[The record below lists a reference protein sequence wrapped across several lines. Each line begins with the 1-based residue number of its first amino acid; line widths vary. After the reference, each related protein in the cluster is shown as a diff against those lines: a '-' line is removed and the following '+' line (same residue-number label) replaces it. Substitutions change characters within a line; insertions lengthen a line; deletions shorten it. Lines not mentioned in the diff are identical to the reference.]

1 MTDKKHFRTQNA
13 TLRPDSLAFR
23 LLVAADVFCR
33 VARGQSLPNALSQ
46 SLDAIA
52 ADTTIRGAV
61 QDISYHVMRK
71 RGMTAFLCAELTDKP
86 PKPPLLQGLLH
97 CALSLLLHGN
107 DAARYESYTI
117 VDQAVRAAGSH
128 PSLSRAKGLVNAVL
142 RRFLREKN
150 SLLEKAAQNRSA
162 HWNYPDWWIDRTE
175 KIYPDQWMSI
185 LAVGNMPPPLTL
197 RVNIRK
203 TTVAAYCRLA
213 EAAGIRTAAIG
224 PFAIKLLDPVPV
236 QEIPGFMDG
245 LVSVQD
251 AAAQLAAP
259 LLALKDGMKVLDAC
273 AAPGGKSG
281 HMLELADIDLL
292 ALDCDRHRLRMIDE
306 NLARLGL
313 KAKTRQ
319 GDATRSDWWDKT
331 PFDCILSDVP
341 CTASGIIRRH
351 PDIRWLRRP
360 YDARELAMLSRKI
373 LENLWTMLKPGGKL
387 LLATC
392 SIWPEESERQAA
404 SLASLP
410 GAVRLP
416 APGQLLPISGERED
430 HDGLFY
436 ALFSK
441 HNGLSY

>member
-1 MTDKKHFRTQNA
+1 MTEKKHSRTKDA
-13 TLRPDSLAFR
+13 TLAPDSLAFR
-23 LLVAADVFCR
+23 LLIAADVVCR
-33 VARGQSLPNALSQ
+33 ITRGQSLPNALSL
-46 SLDAIA
+46 SLDAVA
-52 ADTTIRGAV
+52 ADTATRGAV
-61 QDISYHVMRK
+61 QDISYHVMRR
-71 RGMTAFLCAELTDKP
+71 RGTTAFICRELTRKP
-86 PKPPLLQGLLH
+86 PKPPLLEGLLH
-97 CALSLLLHGN
+97 CALSLLLP
-107 DAARYESYTI
+107 DDTARYEPYTI
-117 VDQAVRAAGSH
+117 VDQAVRAASSE
-128 PSLSRAKGLVNAVL
+128 PVLSRAKGLVNAVL
-142 RRFLREKN
+142 RRFLRERD
-150 SLLEKAAQNRSA
+150 SMLTKAAQDRSA
-162 HWNYPDWWIDRTE
+162 HWNYPDWWIDKTE
-175 KIYPDQWMSI
+175 QIYPDRWTSI
-185 LAVGNMPPPLTL
+185 LSVGNTPPPLTL
-197 RVNIRK
+197 RVNARK
-203 TTVAAYCRLA
+203 TTVDTYCRLA
-213 EAAGIRTAAIG
+213 GAAGFRTAAIG
-224 PFAIKLLDPVPV
+224 PYAVKLLDPVPV

-259 LLALKDGMKVLDAC
+259 LLELKDGMKVLDAC

-319 GDATRSDWWDKT
+319 GDATRSDWWDNT
-331 PFDCILSDVP
+331 PFDCILADVP

-360 YDARELAMLSRKI
+360 HDARELATLSRKI

-404 SLASLP
+404 ALASLP
-410 GAVRLP
+410 DAVRLS
-416 APGQLLPISGERED
+416 APGQLLPVYGEQED

>member
-1 MTDKKHFRTQNA
+1 MTEQKHSRTKDA
-13 TLRPDSLAFR
+13 TLPDDSLSFR
-23 LLVAADVFCR
+23 LLIAADVFCR
-33 VARGQSLPNALSQ
+33 VNRGQSLPNALSQ
-46 SLDAIA
+46 ALDAVA
-52 ADTTIRGAV
+52 ADTAIRGAV
-61 QDISYHVMRK
+61 QDISYHVLRK
-71 RGMTAFLCAELTDKP
+71 RGTTAFLCSELTRKP
-86 PKPPLLQGLLH
+86 PKPPLLEGLLH
-97 CALSLLLHGN
+97 CALSLLLP
-107 DAARYESYTI
+107 DDTARYESYTI
-117 VDQAVRAAGSH
+117 VDQAVRAAGSE
-128 PSLSRAKGLVNAVL
+128 PVLSRAKGLVNAVL
-142 RRFLREKN
+142 RRFLREKD
-150 SLLEKAAQNRSA
+150 SLLAKAAQKRSA
-162 HWNYPDWWIDRTE
+162 HWNYPDWWIDKTE
-175 KIYPDQWMSI
+175 QIYPDQWTSI
-185 LAVGNMPPPLTL
+185 LSVGNTPPPLTL
-197 RVNIRK
+197 RVNARK
-203 TTVAAYCRLA
+203 TTIDAYCRLA
-213 EAAGIRTAAIG
+213 GSAGFRTAAIG
-224 PFAIKLLDPVPV
+224 PYAVKLLDPVPV

-259 LLALKDGMKVLDAC
+259 LLELEDGMKVLDAC

-331 PFDCILSDVP
+331 LFDRILADVP

-360 YDARELAMLSRKI
+360 HDARELATLSRKI
-373 LENLWTMLKPGGKL
+373 LENLWSMLKPGGKL

-392 SIWPEESERQAA
+392 SIWPEESERQATT
-404 SLASLP
+404 LASLP
-410 GAVRLP
+410 DAVRLP
-416 APGQLLPISGERED
+416 APGQLLPISEEQKD

-436 ALFSK
+436 ALFRK

>member
-1 MTDKKHFRTQNA
+1 MTEKKHSRTKDA
-13 TLRPDSLAFR
+13 TLAPDSLAFR
-23 LLVAADVFCR
+23 LLIAADVVCR
-33 VARGQSLPNALSQ
+33 ITRGQSLPNALSL
-46 SLDAIA
+46 SLDAVA
-52 ADTTIRGAV
+52 ADTATRGAV
-61 QDISYHVMRK
+61 QDISYHVMRR
-71 RGMTAFLCAELTDKP
+71 RGTTSFICRELTRKP
-86 PKPPLLQGLLH
+86 PKPPLLEGLLH
-97 CALSLLLHGN
+97 CALSLLLPD
-107 DAARYESYTI
+107 DAARYEPYTI
-117 VDQAVRAAGSH
+117 VDQAVRAASSD
-128 PSLSRAKGLVNAVL
+128 PVLSRAKGLVNAVL
-142 RRFLREKN
+142 RRFLRERD
-150 SLLEKAAQNRSA
+150 SMLTKAEQDRSA
-162 HWNYPDWWIDRTE
+162 HWNYPDWWIDKTE
-175 KIYPDQWMSI
+175 QIYPDRWTSI
-185 LAVGNMPPPLTL
+185 LAVGNTPPPLTL
-197 RVNIRK
+197 RVNARK
-203 TTVAAYCRLA
+203 TTADAYCRLA
-213 EAAGIRTAAIG
+213 GSAGFRTAVIG
-224 PFAIKLLDPVPV
+224 PSAVKLLDPVPV

-259 LLALKDGMKVLDAC
+259 LLELKDGMKVLDAC

-319 GDATRSDWWDKT
+319 GDATRSDWWDNT
-331 PFDCILSDVP
+331 PFDRILADVP

-360 YDARELAMLSRKI
+360 HDARELATLSRKI

-404 SLASLP
+404 TLASLP
-410 GAVRLP
+410 DAVRLP
-416 APGQLLPISGERED
+416 APGQLLPVSGEQED